1 MTASTLHSLPQQ
13 LGVDT
18 PCQVCRASSLQPPN
32 NMEQCSTHQKMPS
45 TVGSSGLPSHSPVQ
59 PVVQL
64 GQQLQQLRLKRLF
77 KGDPDH
83 SGYQSDG
90 GSSSTS
96 QECCSSSSSSDMSAP
111 AGQQA
116 EDVPSSSAAA
126 DSQQGDEAGAEPLLR
141 DNPDRFTLS
150 PIQ

>member
-18 PCQVCRASSLQPPN
+18 PVQVCRASSLQPPN

-45 TVGSSGLPSHSPVQ
+45 SVCSGLPSHSPVQ
-59 PVVQL
+59 PVVEL
-64 GQQLQQLRLKRLF
+64 GEQLQQLHLKRLC

-83 SGYQSDG
+83 TGYQSDG
-90 GSSSTS
+90 GSSSS
-96 QECCSSSSSSDMSAP
+96 SEQCCSSSSSSDMSAP